1 MSALPLSPALT
12 EPPPLSPRVPPN
24 PPMTVPNAHLFSPER
39 SSPLYTQT
47 DWDTI
52 IGSYTE
58 LIFARTTPNQK
69 LKIVEM
75 IKARGDNMV
84 MVTGDGVN
92 NAPVL
97 KAADIGV
104 AMGAGSDVT
113 KEAAALILLT
123 NEFASISVAIE
134 MGRLVFDNLKKVTLY
149 LMLVSVP
156 PLPSYYECIHARWV
170 GIDRVVYGVHGC
182 AFECD
187 AWDADSVV
195 VLSPSVPC
203 DCKRCRHVYPA
214 HV

>member
-1 MSALPLSPALT
+1 M
-12 EPPPLSPRVPPN
+12 
-24 PPMTVPNAHLFSPER
+24 VPNAHLFSPER

-58 LIFARTTPNQK
+58 LIFARMTPNQK

-75 IKARGDNMV
+75 IKAHGNNTV
-84 MVTGDGVN
+84 TVTGDGVN

-104 AMGAGSDVT
+104 AMGAGSDVA

-156 PLPSYYECIHARWV
+156 LLPSYYECIHARWA
-170 GIDRVVYGVHGC
+170 GIDRVVYRVHGC

-203 DCKRCRHVYPA
+203 NCKRCRHVYFA